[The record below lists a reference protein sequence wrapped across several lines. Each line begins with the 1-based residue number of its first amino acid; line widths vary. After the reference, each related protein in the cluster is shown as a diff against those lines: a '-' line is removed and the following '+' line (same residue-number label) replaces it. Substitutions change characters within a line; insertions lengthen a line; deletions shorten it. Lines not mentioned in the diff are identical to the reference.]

1 MIIKNVLKWLG
12 TIVQILLVIFT
23 VVIYNL
29 SDKKMGLVRH
39 FTYQNYKWDN
49 INLRFYTICI
59 LGLLVITF
67 IISTYIKYKRSVKF
81 RKTISFKINI
91 IVIVLSF
98 IATAFAVISSTDKL
112 LTYYVFVIAYI
123 FILIIE
129 FFKINFLQMKK

>member
-1 MIIKNVLKWLG
+1 MIIKNILKWLG
-12 TIVQILLVIFT
+12 IVVQISLVIFM
-23 VVIYNL
+23 VVIHNL

-39 FTYQNYKWDN
+39 FTYKNYKWDDM
-49 INLRFYTICI
+49 NLRSYAIYI
-59 LGLLVITF
+59 LILLIIAF
-67 IISTYIKYKRSVKF
+67 IISAYIKYKKSVKF

-98 IATAFAVISSTDKL
+98 IATAFAIISSTDKL
-112 LTYYVFVIAYI
+112 LTYYVFVIASI

>member
-1 MIIKNVLKWLG
+1 MIIKNILKWLG
-12 TIVQILLVIFT
+12 IVVQISLVIFT
-23 VVIYNL
+23 VVIHNL

-39 FTYQNYKWDN
+39 FTYKNYKWDDM
-49 INLRFYTICI
+49 NLRSYAIYI
-59 LGLLVITF
+59 LILLIIAF
-67 IISTYIKYKRSVKF
+67 IIAAYIKYKKSVKF

-98 IATAFAVISSTDKL
+98 IATAFAIISSTDKL
-112 LTYYVFVIAYI
+112 LTYYVFVIASI

>member
-1 MIIKNVLKWLG
+1 MIIKNILKWLG
-12 TIVQILLVIFT
+12 IVVQISLAIFT
-23 VVIYNL
+23 VVIHNL

-39 FTYQNYKWDN
+39 FTYKNYKWDDM
-49 INLRFYTICI
+49 NLRSYAIYI
-59 LGLLVITF
+59 LILLIIAF
-67 IISTYIKYKRSVKF
+67 IISAYIKYKKSVKF

-98 IATAFAVISSTDKL
+98 IATAFAIISSTDKL
-112 LTYYVFVIAYI
+112 LTYYVFVIASI